1 MTHLSPTADATAA
14 RSGGA
19 ALASARS
26 DIATADR
33 LDRTIWLAIAAVA
46 LVVVASTMF
55 GHFIIA
61 WRTLLLPGAACIA
74 LLGGAWFYRHR
85 RPDHRLASALGG
97 TAQIAAF
104 AAVGAPLSY
113 IAASFNTPAR
123 DGMLDALDRAL
134 GFDWMGLLHWM
145 NAHPALHT
153 VFTIAYMSF
162 TVQATTTVVAL
173 ALTGRTIHL
182 RIFILTFIA
191 TAVVTIAV
199 SALLPAQGV
208 WGHYGL
214 TSVDYPAIIPA
225 TREIHLPIF
234 HGLRDGTFRA
244 LTAAGSE
251 GIITF
256 PSLHAALGL
265 IFIFALWPVPV
276 LRWIGLGV
284 NVLMIIATPVDGGH
298 YFSDVIA
305 GLPIALLCWLAVEKF
320 ARRAPQS

>member
-1 MTHLSPTADATAA
+1 MTHLSPTADAQTT
-14 RSGGA
+14 RPGA
-19 ALASARS
+19 ATLASARS

-33 LDRTIWLAIAAVA
+33 LDRAIWLAIAVVT
-46 LVVVASTMF
+46 LVVLSATVF
-55 GHFIIA
+55 GHFTIA
-61 WRTLLLPGAACIA
+61 WRTLLMPGAACVA

-85 RPDHRLASALGG
+85 RPDQRLASALGG

-113 IAASFNTPAR
+113 MAASFNAR
-123 DGMLDALDRAL
+123 MRDDMFDAVDRAL
-134 GFDWMGLLHWM
+134 GFDWLGLLHWM

-153 VFTIAYMSF
+153 VFSVAYLSF

-182 RIFILTFIA
+182 RIFLLTFVA

-208 WGHYGL
+208 WGYYGL
-214 TSVDYPAIIPA
+214 TSADYPAIIPA

-265 IFIFALWPVPV
+265 IFILALWPVPV
-276 LRWIGLGV
+276 LRWIGAGV
-284 NVLMIIATPVDGGH
+284 NILMIIATPVDGGH

-305 GLPIALLCWLAVEKF
+305 GLPIALLCWLAAERF
-320 ARRAPQS
+320 ARRAPQP